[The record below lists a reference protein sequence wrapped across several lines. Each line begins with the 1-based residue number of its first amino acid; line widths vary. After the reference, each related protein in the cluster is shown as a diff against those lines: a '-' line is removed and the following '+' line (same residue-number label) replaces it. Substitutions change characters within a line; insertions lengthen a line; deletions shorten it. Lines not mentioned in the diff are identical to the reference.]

1 MTVKHSVLKDLA
13 DYPYPV
19 SDIFKKALSEADYA
33 PFTLSKEQVEH
44 FEEFGYLTN
53 VKILEEEHVD
63 ILCKELKA
71 IQDPDHPGRDLFYE
85 FHGNQSTDPNTV
97 LFHSLGHWRMSEG
110 FHDALWNP
118 AFVKPASQLL
128 GDKAVRFWH
137 DQLFCKPAGHGG
149 VVAWHQDYSYWIRT
163 VPMQHLTCWIGLD
176 DASTE
181 NGCLN
186 YVPGSHRWGLL
197 ERLELGGEMDA
208 IFDQLSDAQREK
220 IKPVPMELKKGHAC
234 FHHPLMMHGSYANT
248 SERSRRAMVL
258 NVFADGTR
266 SDTDDI
272 MLRGTDIRVA
282 KGERLNG
289 KYFPLLYSTE

>member
-1 MTVKHSVLKDLA
+1 MEKDLA
-13 DYPYPV
+13 NFHYPISTLFPRA
-19 SDIFKKALSEADYA
+19 SCEADYE
-33 PFTLSKEQVEH
+33 PFALSAEQVEH
-44 FEEFGYLTN
+44 FEEFGYVTN

-63 ILCKELKA
+63 ALN
-71 IQDPDHPGRDLFYE
+71 QDLAEIADPNHPLHHLFYE
-85 FHGNQSTDPNTV
+85 FHSNQSTDPDTV
-97 LFHSLGHWRMSEG
+97 LFHSLGHWRISKS

-149 VVAWHQDYSYWIRT
+149 VVAWHQDYSYWVRT

-176 DASTE
+176 DATQE

-208 IFDQLSDAQREK
+208 IFQQLNEEQQQQ

-234 FHHPLMMHGSYANT
+234 FHHPLMLHGSYENK
-248 SERSRRAMVL
+248 SDRSRRAMVL
-258 NVFADGTR
+258 NVFADGTM
-266 SDTDDI
+266 SDTDDV
-272 MLRGTDIRVA
+272 MLRGTDIRIP
-282 KGERLNG
+282 KGQALNT
-289 KYFPLLYSTE
+289 KYFPLLKTAG